1 MQRRRRID
9 MCIKFRDKQRTPIRS
24 NPKNGF
30 TLVEL
35 MVVVVIV
42 AIFAA
47 IAIPSYQAYIRKANL
62 ANAQQEMQRIAEQ
75 LSRHKARNFSY
86 KGFDAS
92 YLYKD
97 TSGILNSNFN
107 VTKQEIKLPLD
118 SSTTKYTLTI
128 MGFSTDE
135 KDEKNPDDDVTTT
148 SLLTSTSASNL
159 GQAWAIKAVSGDSQ
173 NYNLL
178 LTSNGIKCKNKASFS
193 SYIDCG
199 ETGSEDW

>member
-1 MQRRRRID
+1 

-62 ANAQQEMQRIAEQ
+62 ATAQQEMQRIAEQ

-97 TSGILNSNFN
+97 NSGNVNSNFN
-107 VTKQEIKLPLD
+107 TAKQELKIPFD
-118 SSTTKYTLTI
+118 SSIAKYTLTI

-135 KDEKNPDDDVTTT
+135 KGDTDSSNDVV
-148 SLLTSTSASNL
+148 SEALLTSTSTANL
-159 GQAWAIKAVSGDSQ
+159 GQSWSIKAVSSDPK

-178 LTSNGIKCKNKASFS
+178 LTSNGIKCKNKTSFS
-193 SYIDCG
+193 SYINCG